1 MAQSDSSKLPGNA
14 LITIYKSFIKP
25 QLDYGDTV
33 YDQPT
38 NGSFSKKLE
47 NIQCNAALAITGAI
61 KGTSQEKVYKDLG
74 LESLKLMRKLRHLS
88 MNILQNKTT
97 CLLTYIFRLISCT
110 THSYQTRILDYV
122 TAYYQCRVK

>member
-1 MAQSDSSKLPGNA
+1 MVQSDSSKLPGNA

-47 NIQCNAALAITGAI
+47 NIQYNAALAITGAI
-61 KGTSQEKVYKDLG
+61 KGTSQEKFYKDLG
-74 LESLKLMRKLRHLS
+74 LESLKLKRKL
-88 MNILQNKTT
+88 
-97 CLLTYIFRLISCT
+97 
-110 THSYQTRILDYV
+110 
-122 TAYYQCRVK
+122 